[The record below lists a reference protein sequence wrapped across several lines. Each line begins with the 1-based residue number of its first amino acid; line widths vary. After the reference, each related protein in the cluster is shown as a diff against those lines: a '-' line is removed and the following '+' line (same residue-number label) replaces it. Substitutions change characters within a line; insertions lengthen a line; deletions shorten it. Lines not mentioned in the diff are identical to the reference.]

1 MKKSGEKYYM
11 RKKSILIFIISLLVI
26 MLASCMLKSE
36 PRTEYVL
43 PSNIS
48 LAFFGTE
55 PEDFF
60 TTNRKL
66 YDYCEDFRKYAEIDE
81 NGDLVLKLT
90 SAQEKATLEYYDSG
104 LEEFDKIPEVEVLDD
119 YTGFTITGDKEAI
132 IDIVANEFGI
142 LTIDE
147 LAFRQLFNGTKPEDI
162 SVKVTI
168 IEQGSNNILYTAT
181 WPKEDITLSPKAWQ
195 FSE

>member
-1 MKKSGEKYYM
+1 M

-36 PRTEYVL
+36 PRTEYVF

-55 PEDFF
+55 PEDFLK
-60 TTNRKL
+60 TNRKL
-66 YDYCEDFRKYAEIDE
+66 YDYCEDFRNHAQIDE
-81 NGDLVLKLT
+81 NGNLVLKLT
-90 SAQEKATLEYYDSG
+90 SEQEKATLEYYDSG

-168 IEQGSNNILYTAT
+168 IEQGSNNVLYTAT
-181 WPKEDITLSPKAWQ
+181 WPKEDITLSPKTWQ